1 MALLNR
7 NTKKNETGDN
17 SGGRTTMGASD
28 IEEVAR
34 LLGRL
39 ITGEINED
47 GSPRFV
53 GVHDEGKGFGIRENR
68 DGAEALFLSAEGED
82 MEGGV
87 REPTAYLITT
97 SNGSVERFPVSPEDS
112 SGFARFVGE
121 VLTRLGYSPS
131 EAVADEDDE

>member
-1 MALLNR
+1 
-7 NTKKNETGDN
+7 
-17 SGGRTTMGASD
+17 MGASD

-39 ITGEINED
+39 IAGEINEN

-68 DGAEALFLSAEGED
+68 DGSEALFLSAEGED

-97 SNGSVERFPVSPEDS
+97 SSGSVERFPVSPEDS
-112 SGFARFVGE
+112 SGFASFVGE

-131 EAVADEDDE
+131 EAVAGEEDE